1 MSMTAIAAVDA
12 NWGIGYKGDLL
23 ISLPEDQKG
32 VFRKYTAGNTV
43 VFGRKTLLTFPG
55 ERLLPKRV
63 NIILTRNRDFEKE
76 GAVILHD
83 RDELQQYIEDHPEEK
98 VFLIG
103 GETVYKSMLDLCDEA
118 IITNIHKE
126 FTADAHF
133 PNLDEDPEWV
143 LDREED
149 EIMSEAGVSFNVRF
163 YKRKLTNGQKYSSMV
178 EV

>member
-1 MSMTAIAAVDA
+1 MSMTAIAAVDQ

-63 NIILTRNRDFEKE
+63 NIILTRNKDFEKE

-83 RDELQQYIEDHPEEK
+83 REELREYEKMHPDEKI
-98 VFLIG
+98 FLIG
-103 GETVYKSMLDLCDEA
+103 GESVYKSMLDLCDEA
-118 IITNIHKE
+118 IITYIHKTFE
-126 FTADAHF
+126 ADAYF
-133 PNLDEDPEWV
+133 PDLDQLKDWELVEEEPEV
-143 LDREED
+143 L
-149 EIMSEAGVSFNVRF
+149 SEVGVSFNVRH
-163 YKRKLTNGQKYSSMV
+163 YRRIDY
-178 EV
+178 

>member
-1 MSMTAIAAVDA
+1 MSMTAIAAVDE

-63 NIILTRNRDFEKE
+63 NIILTRNKDFEKE
-76 GAVILHD
+76 GAVIK
-83 RDELQQYIEDHPEEK
+83 I
-98 VFLIG
+98 FLIG

-118 IITNIHKE
+118 IITYIHKE
-126 FTADAHF
+126 FTADAYF
-133 PNLDEDPEWV
+133 PNLDEDPEWE
-143 LDREED
+143 LDHEEED
-149 EIMSEAGVSFNVRF
+149 IMSEAGVAFNVRF
-163 YKRKLTNGQKYSSMV
+163 YKRKID
-178 EV
+178 

>member
-1 MSMTAIAAVDA
+1 MSMTAIAAVDE

-43 VFGRKTLLTFPG
+43 VFGRKTLMTFPG

-63 NIILTRNRDFEKE
+63 NIILTRNPEFEKE
-76 GAVILHD
+76 GAVILHN
-83 RDELQQYIEDHPEEK
+83 REELEKYAVTHPEEK
-98 VFLIG
+98 IFLIG

-118 IITNIHKE
+118 IITYIHKK
-126 FTADAHF
+126 FTADAFF
-133 PNLDEDPEWV
+133 PNLDENPEWE
-143 LDREED
+143 LDHEED

-163 YKRKLTNGQKYSSMV
+163 YRRKY
-178 EV
+178 

>member
-1 MSMTAIAAVDA
+1 MSMTAIAAVDE
-12 NWGIGYKGDLL
+12 NWAIGNKGELL

-43 VFGRKTLLTFPG
+43 VFGRKTLQTFPG

-63 NIILTRNRDFEKE
+63 NIILTRNRDFTKE

-83 RDELQQYIEDHPEEK
+83 RDELEKYIKDHPEEK

-103 GETVYKSMLDLCDEA
+103 GETVYRSMLDLCDEA
-118 IITNIHKE
+118 IITYIHKSFE
-126 FTADAHF
+126 ADAYF
-133 PNLDEDPEWV
+133 PNLDENEEWE
-143 LDREED
+143 LEREED

-163 YKRKLTNGQKYSSMV
+163 YKRIIDQ
-178 EV
+178 